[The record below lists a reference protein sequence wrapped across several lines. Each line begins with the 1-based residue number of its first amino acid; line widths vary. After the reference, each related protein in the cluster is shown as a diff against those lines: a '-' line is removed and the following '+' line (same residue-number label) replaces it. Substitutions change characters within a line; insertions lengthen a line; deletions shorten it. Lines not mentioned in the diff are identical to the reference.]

1 MIGTRFVDNSPDFL
15 KAAAKRK
22 RQALDAAGLTVS
34 GRAKEYTP
42 VDTGRLRASL
52 TWQRV
57 TDNVAHI
64 GTNVEYA
71 IYVHENINA
80 QHRVGQAKF
89 LERAAADSQ
98 DEVRELVRRALQKG
112 LPTQ

>member
-1 MIGTRFVDNSPDFL
+1 MIGTRFVNNSPEAL
-15 KAAAKRK
+15 KALATRK
-22 RQALDAAGLTVS
+22 RQALDAAGITVS
-34 GRAKEYTP
+34 GRARELTP
-42 VDTGRLRASL
+42 VDTGRLRSSI

-57 TDNVAHI
+57 TDNEVHI

-98 DEVRELVRRALQKG
+98 DEVRALVRRALRKG